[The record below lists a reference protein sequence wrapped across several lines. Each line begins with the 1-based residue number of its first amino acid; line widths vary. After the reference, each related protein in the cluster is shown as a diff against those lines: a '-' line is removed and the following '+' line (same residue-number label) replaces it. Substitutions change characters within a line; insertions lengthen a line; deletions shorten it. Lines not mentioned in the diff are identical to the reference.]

1 MDSLLQNMLD
11 WITMHPHIFSIA
23 VFVVALMESL
33 VVLGLLIP
41 GAALLFGAGALMAT
55 GALPILPIL
64 FWTIAGA
71 IVGDTISFL
80 LGHHYHQRLR
90 VIWPFRRYPR
100 LVNRGVDFFV
110 RHGGKSV
117 FMARF
122 IGPLRPIV
130 PAIAGMMNMTTARFL
145 LVDSIASILWAP
157 VYILPG
163 MVFGASLGLAAEVAG
178 RLVVLLVI
186 IAGTA
191 WLGIWLTANLIRLL
205 QPHAAALLA
214 RLLDWS
220 RNHPRIRPLAGS
232 LLDPDHPEAR
242 GLAMLSVLLFITL
255 WLFLL
260 ISRQVLHGHM
270 LAGVDTYVFHALEN
284 LRTPWVD
291 NAAVFITQFGNK
303 PLLAMVVAGGCA
315 WLFWKRYTKAAWHWL
330 AVYAFAGLL
339 TWVLKVTVQVER
351 PGGITDSYSFPS
363 AHTSMSLVV
372 YGFLALMIAR
382 ELPQPRRWLP
392 YTLTGLVVIAI
403 ALSRL
408 YLGVHWFS
416 DVLAGLTL
424 GIFWVALIGIAYD
437 RHPAPALPVKRLLT
451 VTLLLLTLA
460 GSWQTQQNFSRQLA
474 AYAPRPEVHRI
485 TAATWKAAGWEQLP
499 AYRVDIEG
507 KNEQPMNLQWA
518 GSLETLQETLLQ
530 AGWREAPPLSPLN
543 AMNWLAPEADIDSLP
558 ILPQVHDGQHQE
570 FLMVAPATAARERLI
585 VVRLWS
591 SNRELLDSGQ
601 SVWLGKAAYLYLEQD
616 LPLIAYLR
624 TAPDFQSPL
633 GYLQST
639 LQQAGNI
646 GMVLRTSP
654 ERSARIQWQGRVLLA
669 WETATEKQ

>member
-11 WITMHPHIFSIA
+11 WIAMHPHAFSVA

-55 GALPILPIL
+55 GTLPVMPIML
-64 FWTIAGA
+64 WTIAGA
-71 IVGDTISFL
+71 IVGDTLSYL

-145 LVDSIASILWAP
+145 LVDITACILWAP

-186 IAGTA
+186 IAGIA
-191 WLGIWLTANLIRLL
+191 WLGVWVAGNLMRLL
-205 QPHAAALLA
+205 QPHAASLLA
-214 RLLDWS
+214 KILDWS
-220 RNHPRIRPLAGS
+220 RGHPLIKPLAGS

-270 LAGVDTYVFHALEN
+270 FAGVDAYVFHTLEG
-284 LRTPWVD
+284 LRTPWMD
-291 NAAVFITQFGNK
+291 TAAVFITQFGSK
-303 PLLAMVVAGGCA
+303 PLLAVVIAGGCS

-330 AVYAFAGLL
+330 AVYCIAGLL
-339 TWVLKVTVQVER
+339 TWALKITVQVER
-351 PGGITDSYSFPS
+351 PGGITDSYAFPS
-363 AHTSMSLVV
+363 AHASMSLVV

-392 YTLTGLVVIAI
+392 YSLAGLAIIPI

-408 YLGVHWFS
+408 YLGVHWVS

-437 RHPAPALPVKRLLT
+437 RHPAPALPVKPLLGI
-451 VTLLLLTLA
+451 TLLLLTLA
-460 GSWQTQQNFSRQLA
+460 GGWQTQQHFSQALA
-474 AYAPRPEVHRI
+474 AYAPRGEIHRI
-485 TAATWKAAGWEQLP
+485 TAATWKTAGWEQLP
-499 AYRVDIEG
+499 AYRVDLEG
-507 KNEQPMNLQWA
+507 KNQQPMNLQWG
-518 GSLETLQETLLQ
+518 GSLETLHAILAEH
-530 AGWREAPPLSPLN
+530 GWQDAPSLTPLS
-543 AMNWLAPEADIDSLP
+543 AMNWLAPNPDIGSLP
-558 ILPQVHDGQHQE
+558 VLPQVHDGQHQTL
-570 FLMVAPATAARERLI
+570 LMIAPPTAVQGRLI
-585 VVRLWS
+585 VLRLWP

-601 SVWLGKAAYLYLEQD
+601 PLWVGKVDQLYLEQE

-624 TAPDFQSPL
+624 TTPDFEAPL

-639 LQQAGNI
+639 LQQGGTT
-646 GMVLRTSP
+646 GMVMRTRQQHSP
-654 ERSARIQWQGRVLLA
+654 RVKWQGQVLLA
-669 WETATEKQ
+669 WRAGS

>member
-1 MDSLLQNMLD
+1 MDSLLQNTLD
-11 WITMHPHIFSIA
+11 WITLHPHIFSIA

-55 GALPILPIL
+55 GALPIVPIML
-64 FWTIAGA
+64 WTIAGA
-71 IVGDTISFL
+71 IVGDTVSFL
-80 LGHHYHQRLR
+80 VGHHYHQRLR

-178 RLVVLLVI
+178 RLVVLLVVS
-186 IAGTA
+186 ASAA
-191 WLGIWLTANLIRLL
+191 WLGVWLAANLVRLL
-205 QPHAAALLA
+205 QPHAAALLE

-220 RNHPRIRPLAGS
+220 RGHPLIKPLAGS

-242 GLAMLSVLLFITL
+242 GLAMLSVLFFITL

-270 LAGVDTYVFHALEN
+270 LAGVDAYIFHTLEN
-284 LRTPWVD
+284 LRTPWAD
-291 NAAVFITQFGNK
+291 NAAVFITQLGNK
-303 PLLAMVVAGGCA
+303 PLLAVVIAGGCA

-339 TWVLKVTVQVER
+339 TWVLKVTVQIER

-392 YTLTGLVVIAI
+392 YSLAGLVVVPVAF
-403 ALSRL
+403 SRL

-437 RHPAPALPVKRLLT
+437 RHPAPSLPVKRLLT
-451 VTLLLLTLA
+451 VTLLLAALA
-460 GSWQTQQNFSRQLA
+460 GSWQTQQNFSHDLA
-474 AYAPRPEVHRI
+474 AYAPRVETHRI
-485 TAATWKAAGWEQLP
+485 TAATWKTAGWEQLP
-499 AYRVDIEG
+499 VYRVDLEG

-518 GSLETLQETLLQ
+518 GSLETLRATLLRG
-530 AGWREAPPLSPLN
+530 GWREAPSLAPLN
-543 AMNWLAPEADIDSLP
+543 TMNWLAPEPDIGSLP
-558 ILPQVHDGQHQE
+558 VLPQVHDGQHQAL
-570 FLMVAPATAARERLI
+570 LMIAPPVTAEDRLI
-585 VVRLWS
+585 VVRLWP
-591 SNRELLDSGQ
+591 SNRELLNSRRP
-601 SVWLGKAAYLYLEQD
+601 VWVGKVAYLYLEQD

-624 TAPDFQSPL
+624 TAPDFESPL
-633 GYLQST
+633 DYLQST
-639 LQQAGNI
+639 LQQAGSI
-646 GMVLRTSP
+646 GMVLRTRP
-654 ERSARIQWQGRVLLA
+654 ERIAQVQWQGRVLLT
-669 WETATEKQ
+669 WETGI